1 MLQQKYTQKK
11 QIHTK
16 RKKTQNFQLKDTIQ
30 KVEENIDETI
40 INILREMRHET
51 GTECYPLIKD
61 WTLKYQNIIVTSNF
75 KQ

>member
-1 MLQQKYTQKK
+1 MLQQKYTKK

-30 KVEENIDETI
+30 KVEENIDETV

-51 GTECYPLIKD
+51 GTECYPLIKELD
-61 WTLKYQNIIVTSNF
+61 IKISKYNCN
-75 KQ
+75 